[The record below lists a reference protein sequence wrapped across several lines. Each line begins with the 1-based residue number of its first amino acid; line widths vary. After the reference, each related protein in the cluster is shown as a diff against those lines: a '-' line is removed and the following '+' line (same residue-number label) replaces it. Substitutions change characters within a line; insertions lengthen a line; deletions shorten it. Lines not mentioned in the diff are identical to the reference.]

1 MLVYPQKQG
10 KRTYNDETMATTMG
24 LCEVFVQV
32 PQRLRHLRAR
42 LVIVLVWDSL
52 TLLIIEHV
60 PPKRYVVGNWGW
72 LANAGTA
79 IMSGEP
85 CGS

>member
-1 MLVYPQKQG
+1 
-10 KRTYNDETMATTMG
+10 MATTMG

-52 TLLIIEHV
+52 TLLIIDHV
-60 PPKRYVVGNWGW
+60 PPKSDNEWRAMWQLILQW
-72 LANAGTA
+72 T
-79 IMSGEP
+79 M
-85 CGS
+85 